1 MLRDVIKVIRWVK
14 FKRVVKWFLKS
25 FFKMFFKF
33 RYIDRYM
40 VVFGNI
46 KYKIKLKYYN
56 KCLYIYID
64 IKEIK
69 LELI

>member
-1 MLRDVIKVIRWVK
+1 
-14 FKRVVKWFLKS
+14 
-25 FFKMFFKF
+25 MFFKF
-33 RYIDRYM
+33 RYIDRYT